1 LQAARAAGD
10 AVRHVARQPSGLP
23 GARDKDARM
32 NDPVSPSSPRR
43 PLRWIVPVTA
53 LAVLAGG
60 GAWGWTQWQSRQ
72 AQERVREEN
81 AQLQVQGLMDSVE
94 ALRRDQRSTSQRVQD
109 AAATN
114 RVLRDEMLGLSQ
126 RNALLEENLA
136 KLADS
141 TRHGAQALQ
150 LEEAELLLS
159 QAGQRLA
166 YADDADGA
174 KRLYALAAASLDDV
188 QGSEYLN
195 LRQALMQERNA
206 VDALGPGVRA
216 QTQARLGR
224 FAQALTALPEQIDAP
239 ADTAVGSP
247 WWHQVLAPFVTITP
261 TRLQGPLT
269 EAERVA
275 AWDSLQLE
283 LTLARAAVE
292 RGDQP
297 GYVQALDR
305 VALWLPRLWP
315 DSPALR
321 EQRAELHQLRACEL
335 RPSLPELGST
345 LQQLR
350 SMRNGR

>member
-1 LQAARAAGD
+1 MNEAD
-10 AVRHVARQPSGLP
+10 SPPST
-23 GARDKDARM
+23 
-32 NDPVSPSSPRR
+32 RR
-43 PLRWIVPVTA
+43 PLRWIVPV
-53 LAVLAGG
+53 LGLLVAGG
-60 GAWGWTQWQSRQ
+60 GAAWGWTQWQAQQ
-72 AQERVREEN
+72 AQARQRDEN
-81 AQLQVQGLMDSVE
+81 ASLQLQGLLDSVE

-126 RNALLEENLA
+126 RNALLEDNMA

-150 LEEAELLLS
+150 LEEAELLLR

-166 YADDADGA
+166 FADDVEGA
-174 KRLYALAAASLDDV
+174 KRLYALAAAALGDI
-188 QGSEYLN
+188 QGGDYLN

-206 VDALGPGVRA
+206 LDAQGPGARA
-216 QTQARLGR
+216 QASAALAA
-224 FAQALTALPEQIDAP
+224 FAQALTALPDAV
-239 ADTAVGSP
+239 ADDARTAATP

-261 TRLQGPLT
+261 TRTQGPLT
-269 EAERVA
+269 DAERVA

-283 LTLARAAVE
+283 LTLARAAIE
-292 RGDQP
+292 RGDQA
-297 GYVQALDR
+297 GYEQALDR

-321 EQRAELHQLRACEL
+321 ERRGELQHLRTRTL
-335 RPSLPELGST
+335 RPTLPELGST

-350 SMRNGR
+350 AMRDGR

>member
-1 LQAARAAGD
+1 
-10 AVRHVARQPSGLP
+10 
-23 GARDKDARM
+23 M
-32 NDPVSPSSPRR
+32 NDVVPPPPHR
-43 PLRWIVPVTA
+43 PLRWIVPLAA
-53 LAVLAGG
+53 LAVIVG
-60 GAWGWTQWQSRQ
+60 GAGWGWNLWQAEQ
-72 AQERVREEN
+72 ARTAQREADAN
-81 AQLQVQGLMDSVE
+81 VLVQGLAGSVE

-136 KLADS
+136 RLADS
-141 TRHGAQALQ
+141 TRHNAQALQ

-166 YADDADGA
+166 FADDVEGA
-174 KRLYALAAASLDDV
+174 KRLYALAAAALEDV
-188 QGSEYLN
+188 QGTEFLN

-216 QTQARLGR
+216 GINQRLGA
-224 FAQALTALPEQIDAP
+224 FAQSLLALPEQVTPAP
-239 ADTAVGSP
+239 GTAAPP

-261 TRLQGPLT
+261 TAAQGPLT
-269 EAERVA
+269 RAERTA

-292 RGDQP
+292 RGDQA
-297 GYVQALDR
+297 GFEQALDR

-321 EQRAELHQLRACEL
+321 ERRAELQQLRTQVL
-335 RPSLPELGST
+335 RPPLPELGST

-350 SMRNGR
+350 AMRDGS

>member
-1 LQAARAAGD
+1 
-10 AVRHVARQPSGLP
+10 
-23 GARDKDARM
+23 M
-32 NDPVSPSSPRR
+32 NDPVSLPSSNR
-43 PLRWIVPVTA
+43 PLRWIVPLAA
-53 LAVLAGG
+53 LAVVVGA
-60 GAWGWTQWQSRQ
+60 GAWGWTQWQARQ
-72 AQERVREEN
+72 AQEQLRREN
-81 AQLQVQGLMDSVE
+81 AQLQVQGLLDSVE

-166 YADDADGA
+166 YADDVEGA
-174 KRLYALAAASLDDV
+174 KRLYALAATSLDDV
-188 QGSEYLN
+188 QGNDYLN

-206 VDALGPGVRA
+206 VDALGPGARA
-216 QTQARLGR
+216 QAQAALAR
-224 FAQALTALPEQIDAP
+224 FAAALTALPEQIDA
-239 ADTAVGSP
+239 AVDATAETP

-292 RGDQP
+292 RGDQA

-321 EQRAELHQLRACEL
+321 ERRAELHQLRAREL

-350 SMRNGR
+350 TMRTGS

>member
-1 LQAARAAGD
+1 
-10 AVRHVARQPSGLP
+10 
-23 GARDKDARM
+23 M
-32 NDPVSPSSPRR
+32 NEADSPPPARR
-43 PLRWIVPVTA
+43 PLRWIVPV
-53 LAVLAGG
+53 LGLLVVGG
-60 GAWGWTQWQSRQ
+60 GAAWGWTQWQAQQ
-72 AQERVREEN
+72 AQARQRDEN
-81 AQLQVQGLMDSVE
+81 ASLQLQGLLDSVE

-126 RNALLEENLA
+126 RNALLEDNLA

-166 YADDADGA
+166 FADDVDGA
-174 KRLYALAAASLDDV
+174 RRLYALAANALGDI
-188 QGSEYLN
+188 QGGDYLN

-206 VDALGPGVRA
+206 LDAQGPGARA
-216 QTQARLGR
+216 QASTALAAFAR
-224 FAQALTALPEQIDAP
+224 ALTALPDAV
-239 ADTAVGSP
+239 ASDATTAATP

-261 TRLQGPLT
+261 TRTQGPLT
-269 EAERVA
+269 DAERVA

-283 LTLARAAVE
+283 LTLARAAIE
-292 RGDQP
+292 RGDQA
-297 GYVQALDR
+297 GYEQALDR

-321 EQRAELHQLRACEL
+321 ERRGELQHLRTRTL
-335 RPSLPELGST
+335 RPTLPELGST

-350 SMRNGR
+350 AMRDGR

>member
-1 LQAARAAGD
+1 
-10 AVRHVARQPSGLP
+10 
-23 GARDKDARM
+23 M
-32 NDPVSPSSPRR
+32 NDVVPPPPHR
-43 PLRWIVPVTA
+43 PLRWIVPLAA
-53 LAVLAGG
+53 LAVIVG
-60 GAWGWTQWQSRQ
+60 GAGWGWSLWQAEQ
-72 AQERVREEN
+72 ARTAQREADAN
-81 AQLQVQGLMDSVE
+81 VLVQGLAGSVE

-136 KLADS
+136 RLADS
-141 TRHGAQALQ
+141 TRHNAQALQ

-159 QAGQRLA
+159 QAAQRLA
-166 YADDADGA
+166 FADDVEGA
-174 KRLYALAAASLDDV
+174 KRLYALAAAALEDV
-188 QGSEYLN
+188 QGTEFLN

-216 QTQARLGR
+216 GINQRLGA
-224 FAQALTALPEQIDAP
+224 FAQSLLALPEQVAP
-239 ADTAVGSP
+239 VAGTAAPP

-261 TRLQGPLT
+261 TAAQGPLT
-269 EAERVA
+269 RAERTA

-292 RGDQP
+292 RGDQA
-297 GYVQALDR
+297 GFEQALDR

-321 EQRAELHQLRACEL
+321 ERRAELQQLRTQVL
-335 RPSLPELGST
+335 RPPLPELGST

-350 SMRNGR
+350 AMRDGS

>member
-1 LQAARAAGD
+1 
-10 AVRHVARQPSGLP
+10 
-23 GARDKDARM
+23 M
-32 NDPVSPSSPRR
+32 NDVAPPPQPHR
-43 PLRWIVPVTA
+43 PMRWIVP
-53 LAVLAGG
+53 LAAVVVLVG
-60 GAWGWTQWQSRQ
+60 GAGWGWNQWQAQQARSAQRQ
-72 AQERVREEN
+72 ADADV
-81 AQLQVQGLMDSVE
+81 LVQGLAGSVE
-94 ALRRDQRSTSQRVQD
+94 SLRRDQRSTSQRVQD

-136 KLADS
+136 RLADS

-166 YADDADGA
+166 FADDVEGA
-174 KRLYALAAASLDDV
+174 KRLYALAAGALEDV
-188 QGSEYLN
+188 QGGEFLN

-216 QTQARLGR
+216 GINQRLGT
-224 FAQALTALPEQIDAP
+224 FADALTALPEQVEPAP
-239 ADTAVGSP
+239 GQAATP

-261 TRLQGPLT
+261 TRTQGPLT
-269 EAERVA
+269 QAERVA
-275 AWDSLQLE
+275 AWDALQLE

-292 RGDQP
+292 RGDQA
-297 GYVQALDR
+297 GFEQALDR
-305 VALWLPRLWP
+305 VAIWLPRLWP

-321 EQRAELHQLRACEL
+321 ERRAELHQLRTSVL
-335 RPSLPELGST
+335 RPPLPELGST

-350 SMRNGR
+350 AMRDGS

>member
-1 LQAARAAGD
+1 
-10 AVRHVARQPSGLP
+10 
-23 GARDKDARM
+23 M
-32 NDPVSPSSPRR
+32 NDIAPPPRHR
-43 PLRWIVPVTA
+43 PLRWIVP
-53 LAVLAGG
+53 LAAAAVIVG
-60 GAWGWTQWQSRQ
+60 GAGWGWTQWQAQQ
-72 AQERVREEN
+72 ARTAQREADAN
-81 AQLQVQGLMDSVE
+81 VLVQGLAGSVE

-136 KLADS
+136 RLADS
-141 TRHGAQALQ
+141 TRHSAQALQ

-166 YADDADGA
+166 FADDVDGA
-174 KRLYALAAASLDDV
+174 RRLYALAAAALEDV

-206 VDALGPGVRA
+206 VDALGAGPRA
-216 QTQARLGR
+216 ETQQRLAS
-224 FAQALTALPEQIDAP
+224 FAQALGALPETLVP
-239 ADTAVGSP
+239 AQGTAAAP

-261 TRLQGPLT
+261 TAMQGPLT
-269 EAERVA
+269 GAERTA

-292 RGDQP
+292 RGNQSEFE
-297 GYVQALDR
+297 QSLDR

-315 DSPALR
+315 DSPGLR
-321 EQRAELHQLRACEL
+321 ERRAELQQLRARVL
-335 RPSLPELGST
+335 RPPLPELGST

-350 SMRNGR
+350 AMRDGS